1 MNFSRVSRILSVA
14 AITLG
19 LAGSLACGGK
29 EYVRGSNDPSID
41 NAAMSTGLDKEDIQG
56 MLRTCLNDMKEAP
69 IMQYWKSKPGQETV
83 AVFPFLNDTTE
94 HVDSQLNAAL
104 SETEE
109 WLVNSQVVTVISRE
123 RQEQM
128 IKEVERTQ
136 NAAFNPAKMGEY
148 GRQLGAKFYIT
159 GKVQAADER
168 TDEARRVQYFLNM
181 QVIEVSTSAIKWQK
195 KAYVTKALR

>member
-1 MNFSRVSRILSVA
+1 MRFAFAPALVA
-14 AITLG
+14 LPLVVAVASG
-19 LAGSLACGGK
+19 CAGK
-29 EYVRGSNDPSID
+29 EYVRGSNDPSVD
-41 NAAMSTGLDKEDIQG
+41 NQALSTGLDKEDIQQ
-56 MLRTCLNDMKEAP
+56 MLRTCLNDLREAP
-69 IMQYWKSKPGQETV
+69 IMQYWRGKAGQETV
-83 AVFPFLNDTTE
+83 AVFPFLNDTSE

-109 WLVNSQVVTVISRE
+109 WLVNSGVVTVIARD

-128 IKEVERTQ
+128 IKEVERSQ
-136 NAAFNPAKMGEY
+136 SAVFNPAKMTEY

-168 TDEARRVQYFLNM
+168 TDDMRRVQYFLNM
-181 QVIEVSTSAIKWQK
+181 QVIEVATSAIKWQK